1 MMCLKVEEIIYI
13 HQKLIERTG
22 GSSEIR
28 DMALLESAVYSM
40 DAAYDGVEL
49 YPSIPE
55 KAARLAYGLISNHA
69 FVDGNKRIGVMA
81 MLLTLR
87 LNHVRLQY
95 TQAELIALG
104 LYGRHCTL
112 DRYTHCCD
120 RRWGQGYPFH
130 PLPINFYIFS
140 GIIFPVSIDKRT
152 KKQYN
157 ITVMKI
163 S

>member
-104 LYGRHCTL
+104 LETASGQLHTE
-112 DRYTHCCD
+112 DIVHWIATHTVVTAD
-120 RRWGQGYPFH
+120 GGKDIP
-130 PLPINFYIFS
+130 
-140 GIIFPVSIDKRT
+140 SIP
-152 KKQYN
+152 
-157 ITVMKI
+157 
-163 S
+163 SP